1 MENKNRLRQAQSDNG
16 QAQSDN
22 GQAQSKKDVKGDCQ
36 TEPVEVLITGAAGF
50 IGHHLAKLLIQ
61 NGYRVTGIDNINDYY
76 DQNLKLA
83 RLRDLGIDT
92 SDLQENVPV
101 QGDITFV
108 KIDLRDA
115 EAVMNLFK
123 ESKFDYVV
131 NLAAQAGVRY
141 SLENPQSYVDN
152 NITGF
157 LNILQA
163 CRAYPVKHLLFASS
177 SSVYGLSEEIP
188 FSTNAHTDH
197 PLAMYAASKKAN
209 EMMAHSYAHLFGIPS
224 TGLRFFTVYGPWG
237 RPDMAL
243 HIFAKAI
250 VEDKEFEVFN
260 HGNMSRDF
268 TYVADIVESVKR
280 LIPKPPQKNN
290 PAFDP
295 KKPVP
300 SMSSAPYQ
308 IFNVG
313 NNSPVA
319 LMDYVHGVEK
329 ALGKKG
335 KIVYK
340 PMQPGDVSA
349 TYANVQSLFDYIDFK
364 PSTTIEEGIQAFV
377 KQFLALRASTGSA

>member
-1 MENKNRLRQAQSDNG
+1 MNMNNKENK
-16 QAQSDN
+16 
-22 GQAQSKKDVKGDCQ
+22 
-36 TEPVEVLITGAAGF
+36 VLVTGAAGF
-50 IGHHLAKLLIQ
+50 IGHHLSKLLFK
-61 NGYRVTGIDNINDYY
+61 NGYEVVGIDNINDYY

-83 RLRDLGIDT
+83 RLEDMSIDT
-92 SDLQENVPV
+92 SEMKYNTPLV
-101 QGDITFV
+101 GDITFV
-108 KIDLRDA
+108 KLDLKDR
-115 EAVMNLFK
+115 EHIMQLFK
-123 ESKFDYVV
+123 TEKFDYVV

-141 SLENPQSYVDN
+141 SLENPHSYVDN

-157 LNILQA
+157 LNILEG
-163 CRAYPVKHLLFASS
+163 CRNYPVKHLVYASS

-188 FSTNAHTDH
+188 FSTSSHTDH

-209 EMMAHSYAHLFGIPS
+209 EMMAHSYAHLFNIPS

-243 HIFAKAI
+243 HIFTKAI
-250 VEDKEFEVFN
+250 VEDREFEVFN

-268 TYVADIVESVKR
+268 TYVDDIVESVKR
-280 LIPKPPQKNN
+280 LIPKPPQANN
-290 PAFDP
+290 PKFDA
-295 KKPVP
+295 KKPNP

-308 IFNVG
+308 LFNVG

-319 LMDYVHGVEK
+319 LMDYVHAVEN

-349 TYANVQSLFDYIDFK
+349 TYANVESLFEYIDFK
-364 PSTTIEEGIQAFV
+364 PATTIEEGIKIFV
-377 KQFLALRASTGSA
+377 DKYLELNNK